1 MPAPLI
7 ASVLNRLYSFMPQMV
22 LDVYKSEWQG
32 FVWKKNNNNKKKTQK
47 NITDNSVLWTE
58 SGLSNS
64 KITTDIWILLLK

>member
-32 FVWKKNNNNKKKTQK
+32 FVWKKNNNKKNKPTKKHYR
-47 NITDNSVLWTE
+47 
-58 SGLSNS
+58 
-64 KITTDIWILLLK
+64 